1 MKTIELLKKY
11 GFGGYKEFKK
21 EKEKRKQ
28 EFEAIAQKAVEIYKA
43 NLLLTNK

>member
-21 EKEKRKQ
+21 EKRKKKTG
-28 EFEAIAQKAVEIYKA
+28 I
-43 NLLLTNK
+43 

>member
-1 MKTIELLKKY
+1 MGLEGTKNLKK
-11 GFGGYKEFKK
+11 K
-21 EKEKRKQ
+21 KEKRKQ